1 MHSFDKN
8 MDIVNDFVAYGN
20 TLEGAE
26 VYYRESWDCYYFSLL
41 GKCFGMLGD
50 TFITLKGNPETNLEM
65 RKAYDCV
72 KPGYHV
78 NKRHW
83 VSVDLVNHELSHEIM
98 NQLIRTSYHLVFD
111 GLTNK
116 QRLSIADKQKE
127 NHIL

>member
-1 MHSFDKN
+1 MFDKN
-8 MDIVNDFVAYGN
+8 MELVTDLVVYGN
-20 TLEGAE
+20 TLDGAE

-50 TFITLKGNPETNLEM
+50 TFITLKGNPDDNLEM
-65 RKAYDCV
+65 RNSFDCV

-83 VSVDLVNHELSHEIM
+83 ISIDLVNGELSNEDM
-98 NQLIRTSYHLVFD
+98 KELVLKSYNLVFD

-116 QRLSIADKQKE
+116 QRLLIADKIKE